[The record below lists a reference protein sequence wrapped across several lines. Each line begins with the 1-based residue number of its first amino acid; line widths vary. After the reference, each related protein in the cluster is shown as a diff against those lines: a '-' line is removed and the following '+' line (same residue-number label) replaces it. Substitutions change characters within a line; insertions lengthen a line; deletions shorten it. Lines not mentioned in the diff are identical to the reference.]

1 MAHSLDRY
9 PSPLRYPGGKGK
21 VANFLKLMFLENDLL
36 GSEYV
41 ELYAGGA
48 SVALSLLYEDFA
60 SHVHINDI
68 NRSIYAFW
76 SIVLND
82 PEGLCRAITDTS
94 VTIEEW
100 KRQKAVQSATDPT
113 ELELAFST
121 FFLNRTNRSGILAG
135 GIIGGY
141 KQQGKWKIDA
151 RYNKAELCRR
161 ICKVARFR
169 SRISLTC
176 ADAASML
183 GEIASRP
190 AGSTFVYLDPP
201 YYVKGKGLYDNFY
214 RHEDHVEIA
223 QAVQTLKC
231 PWVVSYDAVPEI
243 LTLYGSTRSLR
254 YSLNYSAAQKHRG
267 SEAMFFS
274 PGLHIP
280 FTGTAAGI
288 TVKQVNQARQAAI
301 VSPEPNPRVPITTAQ
316 ENVAD

>member
-1 MAHSLDRY
+1 MMLHSPDRY

-21 VANFLKLMFLENDLL
+21 VANFLKLVFLENDLL

-76 SIVLND
+76 KVALDD
-82 PEGLCRAITDTS
+82 PEGLCRAITDTP
-94 VTIEEW
+94 VTVEEW
-100 KRQKAVQSATDPT
+100 KRQKAIQSATDPT

-121 FFLNRTNRSGILAG
+121 FYLNRTNRSGIIAG
-135 GIIGGY
+135 GIIGGHE
-141 KQQGKWKIDA
+141 QQGGWKIDA

-161 ICKVARFR
+161 IRKVARFR
-169 SRISLTC
+169 SRISLTG
-176 ADAASML
+176 ADAAAML
-183 GEIASRP
+183 GDIATRP
-190 AGSTFVYLDPP
+190 ARSTFVYLDPP

-214 RHEDHVEIA
+214 KHQDHVDIA
-223 QAVQTLKC
+223 QAVQALRC

-243 LTLYGSTRSLR
+243 LSLYGSIRSLR
-254 YSLNYSAAQKHRG
+254 YSLNYSAAEKHRG

-274 PGLHIP
+274 QDLEIP
-280 FTGTAAGI
+280 STGTAAGI
-288 TVKQVNQARQAAI
+288 TVKQVNLARQATLI
-301 VSPEPNPRVPITTAQ
+301 
-316 ENVAD
+316 